1 MIRNLSKGLNLPVE
15 LLIQPYAL
23 EDQQKIEFKS
33 GSIKRM
39 PQESYSI
46 LKKQRNKLEIDSHET

>member
-23 EDQQKIEFKS
+23 EDQQKNEFKS
-33 GSIKRM
+33 LPKKRM
-39 PQESYSI
+39 AKETDSI
-46 LKKQRNKLEIDSHET
+46 LKKQR